1 MSKLPHVTHSQHER
15 TCYIFCANWSKR
27 CKDMVVFLIF
37 QDGGCPPSWIC
48 YSRVWTTH
56 KVDFGGLCHCANWFE
71 SVQQFR

>member
-1 MSKLPHVTHSQHER
+1 MLHTLNMSER
-15 TCYIFCANWSKR
+15 AIYFVQIGQSVAKIWPF
-27 CKDMVVFLIF
+27 FLIF

-48 YSRVWTTH
+48 YSRVWTQH